1 MCSRVRCWSAW
12 QRPAWASRMSSMRCN
27 SFAGQQRRLGV
38 ARALVRHLLLHALPL
53 HAPGLQS
60 QIRLHVLEGNK
71 AGIR

>member
-1 MCSRVRCWSAW
+1 
-12 QRPAWASRMSSMRCN
+12 MRCN

-53 HAPGLQS
+53 HAAGLQS
-60 QIRLHVLEGNK
+60 QIHEIRLHVLEGNK